1 MGHDF
6 KFWGT
11 VGAVMTALKLKD
23 AYDDCEPA
31 TSAKR
36 RGTTTSRA
44 YCPRSPIDEE
54 HGTHQ
59 EDLELDT
66 TLPTIAR
73 PKRKRH
79 ADCCCCAYITSC
91 GIFWKAFGA
100 VLSLVFV
107 WQTLRFIFW
116 SAKPTPTGLEKMP
129 KFNTSLECKNAVYTF
144 NPDATTYSV
153 PFNVSRASHTVQLQ
167 GDAFGTFIITEGAQ
181 DATAIKYDLV
191 LKFKRRDTS
200 VRCRFQVPHSRN
212 RLMMVEPP
220 VQATL
225 DTPVSISGADG
236 SSCAHFDI
244 VLYVPPQLKELT
256 IFSSSLVHLKF
267 ASRTRSG
274 ITLDKL
280 EISVDSPHQNLI
292 LPTTSIRAND
302 LRLLVRKGYLVG
314 DVSIVDSTTLET
326 RYGDAVANVHVYP
339 SSEEGLDDAKLTT
352 NTGDGRADFFF
363 MPPTPPSS
371 SSSSKHT
378 ASGVGDLYL
387 KYERSG
393 FSGRISLKA
402 GSATTR
408 NMHAIDYHKSFTR
421 GWVREEDG
429 KDRLNIKAGRN
440 TWVGLYF

>member
-1 MGHDF
+1 
-6 KFWGT
+6 
-11 VGAVMTALKLKD
+11 
-23 AYDDCEPA
+23 
-31 TSAKR
+31 
-36 RGTTTSRA
+36 
-44 YCPRSPIDEE
+44 
-54 HGTHQ
+54 
-59 EDLELDT
+59 
-66 TLPTIAR
+66 
-73 PKRKRH
+73 
-79 ADCCCCAYITSC
+79 
-91 GIFWKAFGA
+91 
-100 VLSLVFV
+100 
-107 WQTLRFIFW
+107 
-116 SAKPTPTGLEKMP
+116 MP

-144 NPDATTYSV
+144 NPDTTTYSV
-153 PFNVSRASHTVQLQ
+153 PYNISRASHTVQLQ

-191 LKFKRRDTS
+191 LRSNDETLLSDVSFKYPTQE
-200 VRCRFQVPHSRN
+200 QVDDGRASS
-212 RLMMVEPP
+212 
-220 VQATL
+220 QATL
-225 DTPVSISGADG
+225 DTPVSISGAVG
-236 SSCAHFDI
+236 SSCARFDV

-292 LPTTSIRAND
+292 VPTTSIRAND

-363 MPPTPPSS
+363 MPPTPPASS
-371 SSSSKHT
+371 SPPSGNGEDDDTDEPHRQIASKHT

-393 FSGRISLKA
+393 FSGRVSLKA